1 MTEERFWHESTDDS
15 MYRVCLSLNGVTA
28 CTYVS
33 SMHLIEE
40 KREQLRGAC
49 LRDSY
54 HVFDR

>member
-1 MTEERFWHESTDDS
+1 MTEERFWHESTDDN
-15 MYRVCLSLNGVTA
+15 MYRVCLSLNSVTA